1 MAVVLEV
8 EFGKADMGKESK
20 ELTREVRWGVLI
32 GSGGPPE
39 SIPPSSTMVEG
50 LTVSQGPGSPPPNA
64 GDTGQIPGSGRSPGK
79 RKWQATPVFL
89 PGEFHGQRSLWATV
103 HRVAKSR
110 IRLSN

>member
-1 MAVVLEV
+1 MVAAVVLEV

-50 LTVSQGPGSPPPNA
+50 LTVSQGPGSLPPNA

-79 RKWQATPVFL
+79 GNGNPLLYPCLGNPMDRGVCGLQST
-89 PGEFHGQRSLWATV
+89 GSQRV
-103 HRVAKSR
+103 GYD
-110 IRLSN
+110 